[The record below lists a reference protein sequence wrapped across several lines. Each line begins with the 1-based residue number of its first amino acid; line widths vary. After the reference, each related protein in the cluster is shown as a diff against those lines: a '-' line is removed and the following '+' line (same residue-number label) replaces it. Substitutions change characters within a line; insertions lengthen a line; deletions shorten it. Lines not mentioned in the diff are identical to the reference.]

1 MSSTETEA
9 GVADSLGG
17 RRLQIAHMLFND
29 PPPTDYVFN
38 KLSLVRG
45 TAGLVF
51 APGDTGKSWLL
62 LAMCVAVA
70 LAGTDAPGTNA
81 SDPLDFKPK
90 PPPRGHLR
98 EGLGWP
104 VVYLTAEDPDD
115 QLHYRLFHCADSLSN
130 DQRNLL
136 AKNMRVRSW
145 QGCKLLDVLAEGV
158 DRDLIACCEDAHF
171 VGVDTLTR
179 FHRCD
184 EKDNGEMGQ
193 VVSVFER
200 IAHAGPAVVIAHHD
214 SKAAIAEGST
224 KQMQAARGAS
234 AIADNLRWGFSLAR
248 CPEDDDLLVGSEG
261 KHSYGTLHAG
271 LYFRR
276 NRYGVLAA
284 TGAPSP
290 KIGVTDIRAARGK
303 RRTWNTRGG
312 DDEGIV

>member
-1 MSSTETEA
+1 MNAKANGA
-9 GVADSLGG
+9 GVTDSLGG
-17 RRLQIAHMLFND
+17 RELPIAHMLFNE
-29 PPPTDYVFN
+29 PLPTDYVFD

-45 TAGLVF
+45 TAGMVF

-62 LAMCVAVA
+62 LAMCIAVA

-81 SDPLDFKPK
+81 SDPLDFRPK
-90 PPPRGHLR
+90 RPPRGHLR
-98 EGLGWP
+98 EGMGWP
-104 VVYLTAEDPDD
+104 VFYLTAEDPDD
-115 QLHYRLFHCADSLSN
+115 QLHYRLYHCAYALTDE
-130 DQRNLL
+130 QRTLLTQNLHI
-136 AKNMRVRSW
+136 RSW
-145 QGCKLLDVLAEGV
+145 QGEKLLDVKSEGA
-158 DRDLIACCEDAHF
+158 DRDLIAYCRDSRF

-248 CPEDDDLLVGSEG
+248 VPEDDGLLVGSEG

-276 NRYGVLAA
+276 NRYGVLSSTTPPEAA
-284 TGAPSP
+284 EDGSNITRIGA
-290 KIGVTDIRAARGK
+290 RRRGK
-303 RRTWNTRGG
+303 KPTHGG
-312 DDEGIV
+312 VHGIY